1 MEKKK
6 KSPILEY
13 SALYLRHHSSLSPLP
28 PLSAVCEYIT
38 KKEIRRQCVNSLVHH
53 CPLDGSGNS
62 GNESNGRHAV
72 KGVGVQKKEKRK
84 RENPSPAVKIF
95 TEETAEPS
103 AELLCSHLFGD

>member
-1 MEKKK
+1 MEKEK

-13 SALYLRHHSSLSPLP
+13 SALYLRHHSSLSPL
-28 PLSAVCEYIT
+28 SVVCEYIT
-38 KKEIRRQCVNSLVHH
+38 KKEIRRQCVNSLAHH

-72 KGVGVQKKEKRK
+72 KGVGVQKER

>member
-13 SALYLRHHSSLSPLP
+13 SALYLRHHSSLSPL
-28 PLSAVCEYIT
+28 SVVCEYIT
-38 KKEIRRQCVNSLVHH
+38 KKEIRRQCVNSLAHH

-62 GNESNGRHAV
+62 GNGSNGRHAV
-72 KGVGVQKKEKRK
+72 KGVGVQKKEE

-95 TEETAEPS
+95 TEETAEQS
-103 AELLCSHLFGD
+103 AEPLSAHTYLVIKLK